1 MEGRDHRRVFCWG
14 KKEGDVHECLFGMG
28 GAGLWAAGLKEE
40 SVPQEAAGNASLG
53 HCRVDSTL
61 VEGFWGLKEVLARA
75 QSVLSL
81 CRCFKPGYSTTGF
94 GVSCTQG

>member
-1 MEGRDHRRVFCWG
+1 MDSCGRGYKIRKVLLLILFPLLSSLLEREEMEGRDHRRVFCWG

-40 SVPQEAAGNASLG
+40 SLPQEAAGNASLG

-61 VEGFWGLKEVLARA
+61 VEGF
-75 QSVLSL
+75 
-81 CRCFKPGYSTTGF
+81 
-94 GVSCTQG
+94 